1 MNIQLIKGSFSRQ
14 DALDLLT
21 KLTEVK
27 IKFHENK
34 IRKDHDEEDVKMRE
48 KRIKELQQDLDRVK
62 ALLYGNDQN
71 WILESEI
78 NIAPH

>member
-1 MNIQLIKGSFSRQ
+1 MNIQLIKGSFTRQ
-14 DALDLLT
+14 DALELLT
-21 KLTEVK
+21 QLAEVK

-34 IRKDHDEEDVKMRE
+34 IMKGHDEEDVKMRE

-62 ALLYGNDQN
+62 ALLTGNDQN

-78 NIAPH
+78 SIASH